1 MTKAGERLI
10 QSAKQAQ
17 NIARGMPPD
26 IREKAERLLDGLGA
40 FHMATREHKIGA
52 LSQALLEAHEAGMKA
67 AVELLNQPGALR
79 ANLLRGSIK
88 APDDLVWLHDT
99 NGPVAAKVLE
109 AHNAGRAE
117 MREEA
122 AGLCE
127 KKAST
132 HGWNYHLPSVGRW
145 LATAI
150 RSIK

>member
-1 MTKAGERLI
+1 MTA
-10 QSAKQAQ
+10 
-17 NIARGMPPD
+17 PD
-26 IREKAERLLDGLGA
+26 IRERAEKLMRQLDTELVLLSAKFPDYDEYISA
-40 FHMATREHKIGA
+40 AANI
-52 LSQALLEAHEAGMKA
+52 LSQAL
-67 AVELLNQPGALR
+67 
-79 ANLLRGSIK
+79 
-88 APDDLVWLHDT
+88 
-99 NGPVAAKVLE
+99 LE